1 MNYRFIASLAIVYA
15 SVFIDAFGVSMIVP
29 ILPTLQ
35 RHYSMNT
42 MEYSITYAAY
52 CTAQFFSMIIMGKLS
67 DILGR
72 KKLLITSLVGTSL
85 GIFKII
91 LQIYIYR
98 HNITRILLEYLDIYW
113 C

>member
-1 MNYRFIASLAIVYA
+1 MNWRFVASLAIVYA

-35 RHYSMNT
+35 TYYGMTT
-42 MEYSITYAAY
+42 MQYSITYAAY

-72 KKLLITSLVGTSL
+72 RKLLITSLVGTSF
-85 GIFKII
+85 GIFKI
-91 LQIYIYR
+91 YR
-98 HNITRILLEYLDIYW
+98 V
-113 C
+113 

>member
-85 GIFKII
+85 GIFEII
-91 LQIYIYR
+91 L
-98 HNITRILLEYLDIYW
+98 
-113 C
+113 